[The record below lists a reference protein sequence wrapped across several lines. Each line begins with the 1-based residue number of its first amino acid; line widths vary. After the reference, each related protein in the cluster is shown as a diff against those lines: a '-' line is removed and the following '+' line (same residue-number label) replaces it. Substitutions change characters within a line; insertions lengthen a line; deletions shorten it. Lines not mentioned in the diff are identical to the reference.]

1 LAETSQHSH
10 VDADTPVPDGKGG
23 LPVTTDDDTRT
34 WSFAMR
40 VWQLWMLPQLP
51 RVLLAMLLLA
61 LVAITTGVYPLLIEY
76 AVNAIEAGDLDKI
89 IEVPLVVVA
98 LVIAKSVTLYLQT
111 VATSSVVFRV
121 LKSMQSA
128 MFGRLLTVD
137 LARLNREATGRYLS
151 RFTNDLNVVREALT
165 RVLTNGV
172 RDLLTL
178 VFLVG
183 TMIYMDWRLTLAVL
197 AIYPLAIVPINALGK
212 RMRRVSADTQSYVGD
227 MTALLNESL
236 SGARMVKTYGLE
248 DYETKRANAFF
259 EGFYKWNMKLV
270 RGRSLVDPG
279 MEVLGGIA
287 VAGVISYGI
296 WSVSAG
302 IGSVGSLMGFLSAL
316 LLGAAPARALGTLH
330 VVFQEGMAAVQRVF
344 DLVDEEPEI
353 RDCADALDL
362 QLDKGEV
369 AFAAVGFEYEP
380 GAPALTDFSLEV
392 AAGTTVA
399 LVGPSGAGKSS
410 VINLIPR
417 LYDATSGAVMIDAQ
431 NVKDVT
437 LASLRAQM
445 AIVSQDVTLF
455 NDTVRANIA
464 FGRLDAT
471 DAEIQAAA
479 KAAAADDFITAMP
492 AGYETVVGDRGLKL
506 SGGQRQRI
514 ALARA
519 ILRDAPIL
527 LLDEATSALDAESE
541 RKVQDALEALR
552 HGRTT
557 IVIAHRL
564 ATVREAD
571 KICVMD
577 QGRVV
582 ELGSHD
588 ELVAAD
594 GLYARLCKMQYF
606 AEDKATAAQ

>member
-1 LAETSQHSH
+1 MAKTDIKNPEPNVADLSVQADPETVSTRALA
-10 VDADTPVPDGKGG
+10 
-23 LPVTTDDDTRT
+23 L
-34 WSFAMR
+34 R
-40 VWQLWMLPQLP
+40 VWHLWLLPQLP
-51 RVLLAMLLLA
+51 RVLVAGLLMVMVAA
-61 LVAITTGVYPLLIEY
+61 LTGLYPVLIQQAIDMMDEGNLDYVYIVP
-76 AVNAIEAGDLDKI
+76 
-89 IEVPLVVVA
+89 PLVVAVVGGKSAA
-98 LVIAKSVTLYLQT
+98 LYFQTL
-111 VATSSVVFRV
+111 VTSSVVYRV
-121 LKSMQSA
+121 VQYMQIA
-128 MFGRLLTVD
+128 MFERLLTAD
-137 LARLNREATGRYLS
+137 LARLNKEATGRYLS
-151 RFTNDLNVVREALT
+151 RFTNDVNVVREAIS
-165 RVLTNGV
+165 RVLTNAI
-172 RDLLTL
+172 RDSLTL

-183 TMIYMDWRLTLAVL
+183 TMIYLDWLLSLIVL
-197 AIYPLAIVPINALGK
+197 VIYPLAAVPIAALGK
-212 RMRRVSADTQSYVGD
+212 RMRNVSANAQSYMGD

-248 DYETKRANAFF
+248 EYERKRAGTFF
-259 EGFYKWNMKLV
+259 EGVYGWSMKLV
-270 RGRSLVDPG
+270 RGRALVDPT

-287 VAGVISYGI
+287 VAGVLAYGI
-296 WSVSAG
+296 WRVSTGAG
-302 IGSVGSLMGFLSAL
+302 TVGDLMGFLSAL
-316 LLGAAPARALGTLH
+316 LIAASPARAIGTLH

-344 DLVDEEPEI
+344 ELLNEKSEI
-353 RDCADALDL
+353 TDRNGALEL
-362 QLDKGEV
+362 RLDRGCV
-369 AFAAVGFEYEP
+369 RFSNVGFEYEP

-417 LYDATSGAVMIDAQ
+417 LYDATSGAVMIDTQ
-431 NVKDVT
+431 NVKDVR

-571 KICVMD
+571 KICVME

>member
-1 LAETSQHSH
+1 M
-10 VDADTPVPDGKGG
+10 ADTDPHQDKQGSDIVPAEPRA
-23 LPVTTDDDTRT
+23 LT
-34 WSFAMR
+34 WVYAAR
-40 VWQLWMLPQLP
+40 VWREWMLPQLP

-61 LVAITTGVYPLLIEY
+61 LVASTTGVYPLLIEY
-76 AVNAIEAGDLDKI
+76 AIDAIEAGNMDKI
-89 IEVPLVVVA
+89 VEVPLIIVA

-111 VATSSVVFRV
+111 VVTSSVVFRV
-121 LKSMQSA
+121 LKGMQSA
-128 MFGRLLTVD
+128 MFGRLLTID

-165 RVLTNGV
+165 RVMTNGV

-183 TMIYMDWRLTLAVL
+183 TMIYMDWRLTLGIL

-236 SGARMVKTYGLE
+236 SGARMVKTFGLE
-248 DYETKRANAFF
+248 DYENRRANSFF
-259 EGFYKWNMKLV
+259 EGFYRWNMKLV

-279 MEVLGGIA
+279 MEILGGVA
-287 VAGVISYGI
+287 VAGVVAYGI
-296 WSVSAG
+296 WSVFAG
-302 IGSVGSLMGFLSAL
+302 VGSVGSLMGFLSAL

-344 DLVDEEPEI
+344 DLVDEVPAI
-353 RDCADALDL
+353 RDRADARPLDL
-362 QLDKGEV
+362 EKGYV
-369 AFAAVGFEYEP
+369 RFADVGFEYEP
-380 GAPALTDFSLEV
+380 GAPALSAFSLDV
-392 AAGTTVA
+392 AAGSTVA
-399 LVGPSGAGKSS
+399 LVGPSGAGKST

-417 LYDATSGAVMIDAQ
+417 LYDATSGAVTIDGQ
-431 NVKDVT
+431 DVKDVT
-437 LASLRAQM
+437 LASLRREM

-464 FGRLDAT
+464 FGKLDAT
-471 DAEIQAAA
+471 DDEIRAAA
-479 KAAAADDFITAMP
+479 RAAAAEEFITAMP
-492 AGYETVVGDRGLKL
+492 EGYETVVGDRGLKL

-527 LLDEATSALDAESE
+527 LLDEATSALDAQSE
-541 RKVQDALEALR
+541 RKVQDALETLR

-571 KICVMD
+571 MICVMD

-588 ELVAAD
+588 DLVAAD

-606 AEDKATAAQ
+606 AEDKVEAAQ

>member
-1 LAETSQHSH
+1 
-10 VDADTPVPDGKGG
+10 
-23 LPVTTDDDTRT
+23 
-34 WSFAMR
+34 M
-40 VWQLWMLPQLP
+40 
-51 RVLLAMLLLA
+51 
-61 LVAITTGVYPLLIEY
+61 
-76 AVNAIEAGDLDKI
+76 
-89 IEVPLVVVA
+89 
-98 LVIAKSVTLYLQT
+98 
-111 VATSSVVFRV
+111 
-121 LKSMQSA
+121 
-128 MFGRLLTVD
+128 
-137 LARLNREATGRYLS
+137 
-151 RFTNDLNVVREALT
+151 
-165 RVLTNGV
+165 TNGV

-183 TMIYMDWRLTLAVL
+183 TMIYMDWRLTLGIL

-236 SGARMVKTYGLE
+236 SGARMVKTFGLE
-248 DYETKRANAFF
+248 DYENRRANSFF
-259 EGFYKWNMKLV
+259 EGFYRWNMKLV

-279 MEVLGGIA
+279 MEILGGVA
-287 VAGVISYGI
+287 VAGVVAYGI
-296 WSVSAG
+296 WSVFAG
-302 IGSVGSLMGFLSAL
+302 VGSVGSLMGFLSAL

-344 DLVDEEPEI
+344 DLVDEVPAI
-353 RDCADALDL
+353 RDRADARPLDL
-362 QLDKGEV
+362 EKGYV
-369 AFAAVGFEYEP
+369 RFADVGFEYEP
-380 GAPALTDFSLEV
+380 GAPALSAFSLDV
-392 AAGTTVA
+392 AAGSTVA
-399 LVGPSGAGKSS
+399 LVGPSGAGKST

-417 LYDATSGAVMIDAQ
+417 LYDATSGAVTIDGQ
-431 NVKDVT
+431 DVKDVT
-437 LASLRAQM
+437 LASLRREM

-464 FGRLDAT
+464 FGKLDAT
-471 DAEIQAAA
+471 DDEIRAAA
-479 KAAAADDFITAMP
+479 RAAAAEEFITAMP
-492 AGYETVVGDRGLKL
+492 EGYETVVGDRGLKL

-527 LLDEATSALDAESE
+527 LLDEATSALDAQSE
-541 RKVQDALEALR
+541 RKVQDALETLR

-571 KICVMD
+571 MICVMD

-588 ELVAAD
+588 DLVAAD

-606 AEDKATAAQ
+606 AEDKVEAAQ

>member
-1 LAETSQHSH
+1 
-10 VDADTPVPDGKGG
+10 
-23 LPVTTDDDTRT
+23 
-34 WSFAMR
+34 
-40 VWQLWMLPQLP
+40 MLPQLP

-61 LVAITTGVYPLLIEY
+61 LVASTTGIYPLLIEY
-76 AVNAIEAGDLDKI
+76 AIDAIEAGNMDKI
-89 IEVPLVVVA
+89 VEVPLIIVA

-111 VATSSVVFRV
+111 VVTSSVVFRV
-121 LKSMQSA
+121 LKGMQSA
-128 MFGRLLTVD
+128 MFGRLLTID

-165 RVLTNGV
+165 RVMTNGV

-183 TMIYMDWRLTLAVL
+183 TMIYMDWRLTLGIL

-236 SGARMVKTYGLE
+236 SGARMVKTFGLE
-248 DYETKRANAFF
+248 DYENKRANSFF
-259 EGFYKWNMKLV
+259 EGFYRWNMKLV

-279 MEVLGGIA
+279 MEILGGVA
-287 VAGVISYGI
+287 VAGVVAYGI
-296 WSVSAG
+296 WSVFAG
-302 IGSVGSLMGFLSAL
+302 VGSVGSLMGFLSAL

-344 DLVDEEPEI
+344 DLVDEVPAI
-353 RDCADALDL
+353 RDRADARPLDL
-362 QLDKGEV
+362 EKGHV
-369 AFAAVGFEYEP
+369 RFADVGFEYEP
-380 GAPALTDFSLEV
+380 GAPALSAFSLDV
-392 AAGTTVA
+392 AAGSTVA
-399 LVGPSGAGKSS
+399 LVGPSGAGKST

-417 LYDATSGAVMIDAQ
+417 LYDATSGAVTIDGQ
-431 NVKDVT
+431 DVKDVT
-437 LASLRAQM
+437 LASLRREM

-464 FGRLDAT
+464 FGKLDAT
-471 DAEIQAAA
+471 DDEIRAAA
-479 KAAAADDFITAMP
+479 RAAAAEEFITAMP
-492 AGYETVVGDRGLKL
+492 EGYETVVGDRGLKL

-541 RKVQDALEALR
+541 RKVQDALETLR

-571 KICVMD
+571 MICVMD

-588 ELVAAD
+588 DLVAAD

-606 AEDKATAAQ
+606 AEDKVEAAQ

>member
-1 LAETSQHSH
+1 LAETNQHSH

-34 WSFAMR
+34 WSFALR

-287 VAGVISYGI
+287 VAGVITYGI

-369 AFAAVGFEYEP
+369 AFASVGFEYEP

-471 DAEIQAAA
+471 DTEIQAAA

-541 RKVQDALEALR
+541 RKVQDALEAMR